1 MRESSVNQWDSE
13 DWIGRTHLAEELSD
27 ALVEVGIVEV
37 ELLHDAV
44 GFCREPHGE
53 RYGCG
58 S

>member
-1 MRESSVNQWDSE
+1 MNQWDSE
-13 DWIGRTHLAEELSD
+13 DWSERTHLAEELSD
-27 ALVEVGIVEV
+27 ALVEVGIVDV

-53 RYGCG
+53 RYGYG